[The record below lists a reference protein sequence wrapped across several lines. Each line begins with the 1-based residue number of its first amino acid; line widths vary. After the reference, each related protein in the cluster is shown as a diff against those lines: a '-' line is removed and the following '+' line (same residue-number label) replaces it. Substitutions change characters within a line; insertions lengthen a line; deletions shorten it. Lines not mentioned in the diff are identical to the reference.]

1 MNVDIGKS
9 TANGTITAPP
19 SKSYAHR
26 LLIGAA
32 LSRGTST
39 IENVCLSDDIRATL
53 DCAQTLGATVSFE
66 ETPVPQTVRVCGTGG
81 KLLRGGEFFCRES
94 GSTLR
99 FFLPLALCALSENP
113 RTNAASSG
121 KAIFRCSPR
130 LAERGIGVYE
140 EALKNAASFEKITEN
155 GNGAITVSGTL
166 LPGKY
171 TIRGNVSSQFATGL
185 LFALPLLPEN
195 SELEILPPAE
205 SESYIAVTADVLN
218 KFGVSIE
225 KTAQNTWFIGGNQ
238 HFSSGIFRTE
248 GDESNAAFLKALNAL
263 GGNVIVTGLN
273 KNSLQGDKICDTLFK
288 QLSAGYTEADLKN
301 CPDLAPVLFAV
312 AAAKHGARFSGTRR
326 LKIKES
332 DRAEAMREEL
342 AKFGAVVTV
351 AENEVTVL
359 PPPCGL
365 HAPESVLSSHDD
377 HRIAMALSLL
387 CTITGGTISGAE
399 AVRKSY
405 PDFFS
410 VLSSLG
416 VSLRRYE

>member
-1 MNVDIGKS
+1 M
-9 TANGTITAPP
+9 
-19 SKSYAHR
+19 
-26 LLIGAA
+26 
-32 LSRGTST
+32 
-39 IENVCLSDDIRATL
+39 
-53 DCAQTLGATVSFE
+53 
-66 ETPVPQTVRVCGTGG
+66 
-81 KLLRGGEFFCRES
+81 
-94 GSTLR
+94 
-99 FFLPLALCALSENP
+99 
-113 RTNAASSG
+113 
-121 KAIFRCSPR
+121 
-130 LAERGIGVYE
+130 
-140 EALKNAASFEKITEN
+140 
-155 GNGAITVSGTL
+155 
-166 LPGKY
+166 
-171 TIRGNVSSQFATGL
+171 
-185 LFALPLLPEN
+185 
-195 SELEILPPAE
+195 
-205 SESYIAVTADVLN
+205 
-218 KFGVSIE
+218 
-225 KTAQNTWFIGGNQ
+225 
-238 HFSSGIFRTE
+238 
-248 GDESNAAFLKALNAL
+248 
-263 GGNVIVTGLN
+263 
-273 KNSLQGDKICDTLFK
+273 QGDKICDTLFK

>member
-1 MNVDIGKS
+1 MNVVIGKS
-9 TANGTITAPP
+9 TANGTVTAPP

-53 DCAQTLGATVSFE
+53 DCAQTLGATVSFA

-113 RTNAASSG
+113 RANAASSG
-121 KAIFRCSPR
+121 KAIFRCSTR

-155 GNGAITVSGTL
+155 GNGAITVSGAL

-205 SESYIAVTADVLN
+205 SESYIAVTADVLK
-218 KFGVSIE
+218 KFGVCIE

-332 DRAEAMREEL
+332 HARRTGKVRRGCNRGGKRGNRSSPALRLTCPRIRTLFARRPPHCNGS
-342 AKFGAVVTV
+342 FAVMHHNRRNDFRRGNRT
-351 AENEVTVL
+351 EK
-359 PPPCGL
+359 
-365 HAPESVLSSHDD
+365 LS
-377 HRIAMALSLL
+377 RFFLRSLFP
-387 CTITGGTISGAE
+387 
-399 AVRKSY
+399 RR
-405 PDFFS
+405 FS
-410 VLSSLG
+410 PSTP
-416 VSLRRYE
+416 

>member
-1 MNVDIGKS
+1 MK
-9 TANGTITAPP
+9 TPP
-19 SKSYAHR
+19 
-26 LLIGAA
+26 
-32 LSRGTST
+32 
-39 IENVCLSDDIRATL
+39 
-53 DCAQTLGATVSFE
+53 
-66 ETPVPQTVRVCGTGG
+66 
-81 KLLRGGEFFCRES
+81 
-94 GSTLR
+94 
-99 FFLPLALCALSENP
+99 LPA
-113 RTNAASSG
+113 
-121 KAIFRCSPR
+121 
-130 LAERGIGVYE
+130 IGVYE

-205 SESYIAVTADVLN
+205 SESYIAVTADVLK
-218 KFGVSIE
+218 KFGVCIE

-248 GDESNAAFLKALNAL
+248 GDESNAAFFKALNAL

-312 AAAKHGARFSGTRR
+312 AAAKHGARFSGTYR

-365 HAPESVLSSHDD
+365 HAPESVLSSHGD

>member
-1 MNVDIGKS
+1 MNVVIGKS
-9 TANGTITAPP
+9 TANGTVTAPP

-53 DCAQTLGATVSFE
+53 DCAQTLGATVSFA
-66 ETPVPQTVRVCGTGG
+66 ETPLPQTVRVCGTGG

-155 GNGAITVSGTL
+155 GTITVSGTL

-205 SESYIAVTADVLN
+205 SESYIAVTADVLK
-218 KFGVSIE
+218 KFGVCIE
-225 KTAQNTWFIGGNQ
+225 KTAQNTWLIGGNQ

-248 GDESNAAFLKALNAL
+248 GDESNAAFLKALNTL
-263 GGNVIVTGLN
+263 GGNVTVTGLN